1 MGVGGWPFFLALVSG
16 SLVALTVD
24 TTLLIA
30 DSVEDS
36 AEKVEGPGFSV
47 TKVESLGETRD
58 GDVTNDDKTSTLSGL
73 LAGLPALAGTQRL
86 AASLRQKFV
95 TSSEVGEVKDIVWD
109 KLQEPK
115 SQRTLILV
123 IVSIALLLDN
133 MLYMVIVPIIPDYLK
148 YVGAFD
154 EDETVSMNTTGPPSH
169 HGQDSATG
177 VLFASKAIV
186 QLMVN
191 PFSGALIDRIGYD
204 IPMMIGLCIMF
215 LSTAVFACGRSYS
228 VLFFARS
235 LQGVGSAFADTSGL
249 AMIADR
255 FTEEAER
262 SKALGIALAFI
273 SFGCLVAPPFGG
285 ALYQF
290 AGKEM
295 PFLILAFVSLA
306 DGFMLLLV
314 MKPIKEQLRE
324 LNEMH
329 TRERVA
335 TVPIWRLFMDPY
347 IAVCAGALM
356 MSNVA
361 LAFLEPTIS
370 LWMEDHITKDNWK
383 MGMIWLPA
391 FFPHVFGVMITV
403 KMAKQYPQY
412 QWLMAAGGLALE
424 GLCCFII
431 PFSTSY
437 KFLMIPICGIC
448 FGIAL
453 IDTALLPTLG
463 YLVDVRYVSV
473 YGSIYAIADISY
485 SIAYAVGP
493 IIAGGVVEA
502 IGFTALNVGIAFSNL
517 LYAPVLYYLRHIY
530 DFKPF
535 QDEANVLMQDPP
547 DKEYQTYVLQEQRP
561 VYGDVGNHLTQSRME
576 TNVDQ
581 DMDVPYQAGYVEES
595 STVHQEPSNYGQA
608 TYDQQYNQG
617 YNQQSNYGQN
627 YGQRPHFNNEVKPN
641 ETVSADVNP
650 FRRAAEPEQRE
661 EKNVAEGYLVLQIS
675 LHDRLPVLPITVKR
689 VASLSL
695 ILFFYHSNDQFYE
708 LVNCQRLREL
718 DENEF

>member
-1 MGVGGWPFFLALVSG
+1 M
-16 SLVALTVD
+16 
-24 TTLLIA
+24 TTIPILNMQ
-30 DSVEDS
+30 
-36 AEKVEGPGFSV
+36 F
-47 TKVESLGETRD
+47 GEL
-58 GDVTNDDKTSTLSGL
+58 K
-73 LAGLPALAGTQRL
+73 
-86 AASLRQKFV
+86 
-95 TSSEVGEVKDIVWD
+95 EIVWT

-115 SQRTLILV
+115 AQRKLILV
-123 IVSIALLLDN
+123 IVSVALLLDN

-148 YVGAFD
+148 YIGAFGPV
-154 EDETVSMNTTGPPSH
+154 EDTGNTTDPPEH

-177 VLFASKAIV
+177 ILFASKAIV

-215 LSTAVFACGRSYS
+215 LSTSVFACGKSYG

-235 LQGVGSAFADTSGL
+235 LQGVGSAFADTAGL

-262 SKALGIALAFI
+262 TKALGIALAFI

-290 AGKEM
+290 AGKEV

-314 MKPIKEQLRE
+314 MKPVKEQLRDR
-324 LNEMH
+324 N
-329 TRERVA
+329 RERKSSI
-335 TVPIWRLFMDPY
+335 PIWRLLMDPY

-370 LWMEDHITKDNWK
+370 LWMEDTMTHDNWK
-383 MGMIWLPA
+383 IGMIWLPA
-391 FFPHVFGVMITV
+391 FFPHVLGVVITV

-412 QWLMAAGGLALE
+412 QWLMAAGGLGLE

-431 PFSTSY
+431 PFCSSY
-437 KFLMIPICGIC
+437 KVLMIPLCGIC

-485 SIAYAVGP
+485 SVAYAVGP

-561 VYGDVGNHLTQSRME
+561 ITGEIGNHLNQTRME

-581 DMDVPYQAGYVEES
+581 G
-595 STVHQEPSNYGQA
+595 
-608 TYDQQYNQG
+608 YDQNYQTTTQGYEQSGYGMQNVNAMG
-617 YNQQSNYGQN
+617 YNQPTHEQPPVYNQAAGYGQPADYSQQRN
-627 YGQRPHFNNEVKPN
+627 YATEHQEQRGPQM
-641 ETVSADVNP
+641 DVNP
-650 FRRAAEPEQRE
+650 FRRPPDHADQQQRPAAGDSNPFRQRM
-661 EKNVAEGYLVLQIS
+661 Y
-675 LHDRLPVLPITVKR
+675 
-689 VASLSL
+689 
-695 ILFFYHSNDQFYE
+695 
-708 LVNCQRLREL
+708 
-718 DENEF
+718 

>member
-1 MGVGGWPFFLALVSG
+1 MTFQIPVINLEFNEL
-16 SLVALTVD
+16 
-24 TTLLIA
+24 
-30 DSVEDS
+30 
-36 AEKVEGPGFSV
+36 
-47 TKVESLGETRD
+47 
-58 GDVTNDDKTSTLSGL
+58 
-73 LAGLPALAGTQRL
+73 
-86 AASLRQKFV
+86 
-95 TSSEVGEVKDIVWD
+95 KDIIWT
-109 KLQEPK
+109 KLQEPHY
-115 SQRTLILV
+115 QRKLILV
-123 IVSIALLLDN
+123 IVSTALLLDN
-133 MLYMVIVPIIPDYLK
+133 MLYMVIVPIIPDYLR
-148 YVGAFD
+148 YIGAY
-154 EDETVSMNTTGPPSH
+154 GPPEIREPTPVPGAPVKYDH
-169 HGQDSATG
+169 HGQDTSTG

-191 PFSGALIDRIGYD
+191 PFSGALIDKIGYD
-204 IPMMIGLCIMF
+204 IPMMIGLTIMF

-228 VLFFARS
+228 LLFFARS

-290 AGKEM
+290 AGKEV

-314 MKPIKEQLRE
+314 MKPIKTIIKEAKVVSPDS
-324 LNEMH
+324 
-329 TRERVA
+329 T
-335 TVPIWRLFMDPY
+335 PIWRLLMDPY

-370 LWMEDHITKDNWK
+370 LWMEDNLTTDNWK
-383 MGMIWLPA
+383 IGMIWLPA
-391 FFPHVFGVMITV
+391 FFPHVFGVVVTV
-403 KMAKQYPQY
+403 KMAKRYPQW
-412 QWLMAAGGLALE
+412 QWAMAAGGLALE

-431 PFSTSY
+431 PFSSSY
-437 KFLMIPICGIC
+437 KVLMLPICGIC

-502 IGFTALNVGIAFSNL
+502 IGFTALNFLIAFSNL
-517 LYAPVLYYLRHIY
+517 LYAPVLMYLKNIY

-535 QDEANVLMQDPP
+535 QNEANILMSDPP
-547 DKEYQTYVLQEQRP
+547 PKEYQTYSMQDQKP
-561 VYGDVGNHLTQSRME
+561 VDGDYKNHLEYGRRQDTEGNYAETTIDSKFTDGVANGYQSYGSTQYGDASSYQQQAPSSYQQYQQS
-576 TNVDQ
+576 
-581 DMDVPYQAGYVEES
+581 
-595 STVHQEPSNYGQA
+595 
-608 TYDQQYNQG
+608 YDQQSQYQSYQG
-617 YNQQSNYGQN
+617 SQQYYQQDNRGE
-627 YGQRPHFNNEVKPN
+627 G
-641 ETVSADVNP
+641 NP
-650 FRRAAEPEQRE
+650 FRQGGSNTSGSTGATNPFRGGI
-661 EKNVAEGYLVLQIS
+661 GY
-675 LHDRLPVLPITVKR
+675 
-689 VASLSL
+689 
-695 ILFFYHSNDQFYE
+695 
-708 LVNCQRLREL
+708 
-718 DENEF
+718 

>member
-1 MGVGGWPFFLALVSG
+1 MGSFKIPVLNLE
-16 SLVALTVD
+16 
-24 TTLLIA
+24 I
-30 DSVEDS
+30 
-36 AEKVEGPGFSV
+36 
-47 TKVESLGETRD
+47 
-58 GDVTNDDKTSTLSGL
+58 
-73 LAGLPALAGTQRL
+73 
-86 AASLRQKFV
+86 
-95 TSSEVGEVKDIVWD
+95 GEVKDIVWD

-115 SQRTLILV
+115 SQRKLVLV

-148 YVGAFD
+148 YIGAFD
-154 EDETVSMNTTGPPSH
+154 NEDGTPNNSTNH
-169 HGQDSATG
+169 HGQDTATG
-177 VLFASKAIV
+177 YLFASKAIV
-186 QLMVN
+186 QLMIN

-262 SKALGIALAFI
+262 TKALGIALAFI

-290 AGKEM
+290 AGKEV
-295 PFLILAFVSLA
+295 PFLILAFISLA

-314 MKPIKEQLRE
+314 MKPLKEQLKENRARE
-324 LNEMH
+324 H
-329 TRERVA
+329 TA

-391 FFPHVFGVMITV
+391 FFPHVFGVIVTV
-403 KMAKQYPQY
+403 KMAKQYPQH

-424 GLCCFII
+424 GLCCFVI
-431 PFSTSY
+431 PFSSSY

-485 SIAYAVGP
+485 SVAYAVGP

-502 IGFTALNVGIAFSNL
+502 IGFTALNIGIAFSNL
-517 LYAPVLYYLRHIY
+517 LYAPVLYYLRDIY

-561 VYGDVGNHLTQSRME
+561 ISGDVGNHLTQGRINE
-576 TNVDQ
+576 TNIDQ
-581 DMDVPYQAGYVEES
+581 SMEQGYQQSGYQQH
-595 STVHQEPSNYGQA
+595 HQPDTNYGQA
-608 TYDQQYNQG
+608 AAAAAAAAAPPPPPATAYSHSSINQDFRASDTS
-617 YNQQSNYGQN
+617 Q
-627 YGQRPHFNNEVKPN
+627 VD
-641 ETVSADVNP
+641 ANP
-650 FRRAAEPEQRE
+650 FRRSTEPERTS
-661 EKNVAEGYLVLQIS
+661 AG
-675 LHDRLPVLPITVKR
+675 D
-689 VASLSL
+689 
-695 ILFFYHSNDQFYE
+695 SNPFRQGMY
-708 LVNCQRLREL
+708 
-718 DENEF
+718 

>member
-1 MGVGGWPFFLALVSG
+1 MEF
-16 SLVALTVD
+16 
-24 TTLLIA
+24 
-30 DSVEDS
+30 
-36 AEKVEGPGFSV
+36 
-47 TKVESLGETRD
+47 GEL
-58 GDVTNDDKTSTLSGL
+58 K
-73 LAGLPALAGTQRL
+73 
-86 AASLRQKFV
+86 
-95 TSSEVGEVKDIVWD
+95 EIVWS
-109 KLQEPK
+109 KLHEPK
-115 SQRTLILV
+115 AQRKLILI
-123 IVSIALLLDN
+123 IVCIALLLDN

-148 YVGAFD
+148 YIGAFGQV
-154 EDETVSMNTTGPPSH
+154 EDTENTTSAPGH

-177 VLFASKAIV
+177 ILFASKAIV

-204 IPMMIGLCIMF
+204 IPMMIGLTVMF
-215 LSTAVFACGRSYS
+215 LSTSVFACGTSYG

-235 LQGVGSAFADTSGL
+235 LQGVGSAFADTAGL

-290 AGKEM
+290 AGKEV

-314 MKPIKEQLRE
+314 MKPIKEQMRDHHYE
-324 LNEMH
+324 PKS
-329 TRERVA
+329 TI
-335 TVPIWRLFMDPY
+335 PIWRLLMDPY

-356 MSNVA
+356 MANVA

-370 LWMEDHITKDNWK
+370 LWMEDTMTHDNWK
-383 MGMIWLPA
+383 IGMIWLPA
-391 FFPHVFGVMITV
+391 FFPHVLGVVITV
-403 KMAKQYPQY
+403 RMAKQYPQY

-431 PFSTSY
+431 PFSNTY
-437 KFLMIPICGIC
+437 KVLMIPLCGIC

-485 SIAYAVGP
+485 SLAYAIGP

-502 IGFTALNVGIAFSNL
+502 IGFTALNIGIAFSNL

-535 QDEANVLMQDPP
+535 QDEANILMQDPP

-561 VYGDVGNHLTQSRME
+561 ITGEVGNHLNQTRME
-576 TNVDQ
+576 TDIDQ
-581 DMDVPYQAGYVEES
+581 GYDQNYQTTQGGGYDQHAGY
-595 STVHQEPSNYGQA
+595 GGA
-608 TYDQQYNQG
+608 IG
-617 YNQQSNYGQN
+617 YNQPAHEQPPVYNQPAGYGQPADYSQQRN
-627 YGQRPHFNNEVKPN
+627 YAAEQQGQQV
-641 ETVSADVNP
+641 DVNP
-650 FRRAAEPEQRE
+650 FRRPEADQRP
-661 EKNVAEGYLVLQIS
+661 AG
-675 LHDRLPVLPITVKR
+675 D
-689 VASLSL
+689 
-695 ILFFYHSNDQFYE
+695 SNPFRQGMF
-708 LVNCQRLREL
+708 
-718 DENEF
+718 

>member
-1 MGVGGWPFFLALVSG
+1 M
-16 SLVALTVD
+16 
-24 TTLLIA
+24 
-30 DSVEDS
+30 
-36 AEKVEGPGFSV
+36 
-47 TKVESLGETRD
+47 
-58 GDVTNDDKTSTLSGL
+58 TSIPILNLEFG
-73 LAGLPALAGTQRL
+73 Q
-86 AASLRQKFV
+86 
-95 TSSEVGEVKDIVWD
+95 VKDAVWS

-115 SQRTLILV
+115 SQRKLILV

-133 MLYMVIVPIIPDYLK
+133 MLYMVIVPIIPDYLR
-148 YVGAFD
+148 YVGAWGNQPEVEVVVSD
-154 EDETVSMNTTGPPSH
+154 NETSTTQPGTPVHRDH

-177 VLFASKAIV
+177 ILFASKAIV

-204 IPMMIGLCIMF
+204 MPMMVGLTIMF
-215 LSTAVFACGRSYS
+215 LSTAVFACGRSYG

-255 FTEEAER
+255 FTEENER

-290 AGKEM
+290 AGKEV

-314 MKPIKEQLRE
+314 MKPIKQQIKDSR
-324 LNEMH
+324 M
-329 TRERVA
+329 ERPKG
-335 TVPIWRLFMDPY
+335 TPIWRLFIDPY
-347 IAVCAGALM
+347 IAVCSGALM

-370 LWMEDHITKDNWK
+370 LWMEDNLTTDNWK
-383 MGMIWLPA
+383 IGMIWLPA
-391 FFPHVFGVMITV
+391 FFPHVFGVILTV
-403 KMAKQYPQY
+403 KIAKRYPQY

-431 PFSTSY
+431 PFSSSY
-437 KFLMIPICGIC
+437 KVLMIPICGIC

-485 SIAYAVGP
+485 SLAYAVGP

-502 IGFTALNVGIAFSNL
+502 IGFTALNIGIAFSNL
-517 LYAPVLYYLRHIY
+517 LYAPVLVYLRHIY
-530 DFKPF
+530 DFKPLEN
-535 QDEANVLMQDPP
+535 EANILMSDPP
-547 DKEYQTYVLQEQRP
+547 DKEYQTYTMHDQKP
-561 VYGDVGNHLTQSRME
+561 VVGEFKNHLEYARFPDENNTVDAYYPDGHPTKIQE
-576 TNVDQ
+576 TNIDRQ
-581 DMDVPYQAGYVEES
+581 DGANGYAAGSGTYFAQQAGYQQQDYQPQQQAY
-595 STVHQEPSNYGQA
+595 ST
-608 TYDQQYNQG
+608 QQQG
-617 YNQQSNYGQN
+617 YQPQNQTYQPQQHTYQYQPTNQRAPSVQQPSQSVGRTAQA
-627 YGQRPHFNNEVKPN
+627 
-641 ETVSADVNP
+641 SADTNP
-650 FRRAAEPEQRE
+650 FRASSAGGGESEVD
-661 EKNVAEGYLVLQIS
+661 KNPFRQGLG
-675 LHDRLPVLPITVKR
+675 
-689 VASLSL
+689 
-695 ILFFYHSNDQFYE
+695 
-708 LVNCQRLREL
+708 
-718 DENEF
+718 

>member
-1 MGVGGWPFFLALVSG
+1 MS
-16 SLVALTVD
+16 
-24 TTLLIA
+24 TTIPILNI
-30 DSVEDS
+30 E
-36 AEKVEGPGFSV
+36 
-47 TKVESLGETRD
+47 LGEL
-58 GDVTNDDKTSTLSGL
+58 KEL
-73 LAGLPALAGTQRL
+73 
-86 AASLRQKFV
+86 
-95 TSSEVGEVKDIVWD
+95 VWM

-115 SQRTLILV
+115 AQRKLVLV

-148 YVGAFD
+148 YIGAFG
-154 EDETVSMNTTGPPSH
+154 EDEGQDANATGPPVH

-204 IPMMIGLCIMF
+204 LPMMIGLSIMF
-215 LSTAVFACGRSYS
+215 LSTAVFACGRSYG

-255 FTEEAER
+255 YTEESER

-290 AGKEM
+290 AGKEV
-295 PFLILAFVSLA
+295 PFLILAFISLA

-314 MKPIKEQLRE
+314 MKPLKEQLQMKHE
-324 LNEMH
+324 DQ
-329 TRERVA
+329 A
-335 TVPIWRLFMDPY
+335 PSIPIWRLLMDPY

-370 LWMEDHITKDNWK
+370 LWMEDHITRDNWK

-403 KMAKQYPQY
+403 KMAKQYPQH

-424 GLCCFII
+424 GLCCFMI
-431 PFSTSY
+431 PFCTSY
-437 KFLMIPICGIC
+437 KVLMIPLCGIC

-485 SIAYAVGP
+485 SLAYAVGP

-502 IGFTALNVGIAFSNL
+502 IGFTALNIGIAFSNL
-517 LYAPVLYYLRHIY
+517 LYAPVLMYLKHIY

-535 QDEANVLMQDPP
+535 QDEADVLMQDPP
-547 DKEYQTYVLQEQRP
+547 DKEYQTYVLQEQRTLS
-561 VYGDVGNHLTQSRME
+561 GEIGNHLNQTRME

-581 DMDVPYQAGYVEES
+581 GYEQNYQGGQSYEQPGYGQNINAPGYNQAAGGYEQPPMYE
-595 STVHQEPSNYGQA
+595 QPANYGQQPA
-608 TYDQQYNQG
+608 QG
-617 YNQQSNYGQN
+617 YAQQRSYGQEPQGG
-627 YGQRPHFNNEVKPN
+627 GQMD
-641 ETVSADVNP
+641 ANP
-650 FRRAAEPEQRE
+650 FRRPPPPPPNVEQRPAGE
-661 EKNVAEGYLVLQIS
+661 
-675 LHDRLPVLPITVKR
+675 
-689 VASLSL
+689 
-695 ILFFYHSNDQFYE
+695 SNPFRQGMF
-708 LVNCQRLREL
+708 
-718 DENEF
+718 

>member
-1 MGVGGWPFFLALVSG
+1 MEF
-16 SLVALTVD
+16 
-24 TTLLIA
+24 
-30 DSVEDS
+30 
-36 AEKVEGPGFSV
+36 
-47 TKVESLGETRD
+47 GELKEIIWT
-58 GDVTNDDKTSTLSGL
+58 
-73 LAGLPALAGTQRL
+73 
-86 AASLRQKFV
+86 
-95 TSSEVGEVKDIVWD
+95 

-115 SQRTLILV
+115 AQRKLILV

-148 YVGAFD
+148 YIGAFGPP
-154 EDETVSMNTTGPPSH
+154 EEPVNTTSPPVH

-215 LSTAVFACGRSYS
+215 LSTSVFACGKSYG

-235 LQGVGSAFADTSGL
+235 LQGVGSAFADTAGL

-255 FTEEAER
+255 FTEESER

-290 AGKEM
+290 AGKEV

-314 MKPIKEQLRE
+314 MKPIKEQLRDRH
-324 LNEMH
+324 MH
-329 TRERVA
+329 EHKSTI
-335 TVPIWRLFMDPY
+335 PIWRLLMDPY

-370 LWMEDHITKDNWK
+370 LWMEDTMTHDNWK
-383 MGMIWLPA
+383 IGMIWLPA
-391 FFPHVFGVMITV
+391 FFPHVVGVVITV
-403 KMAKQYPQY
+403 KMAKQYPQH
-412 QWLMAAGGLALE
+412 QWLMAAAGLALE
-424 GLCCFII
+424 GLCCFIV

-437 KFLMIPICGIC
+437 KVLMIPLCGIC

-485 SIAYAVGP
+485 SVAYAVGP

-502 IGFTALNVGIAFSNL
+502 IGFTALNIGIAFSNL

-561 VYGDVGNHLTQSRME
+561 ITGEIGNHLNQTRME
-576 TNVDQ
+576 TNIDQ
-581 DMDVPYQAGYVEES
+581 GYDQNYQTTGQVGYDQRAGYS
-595 STVHQEPSNYGQA
+595 AQNTM
-608 TYDQQYNQG
+608 G
-617 YNQQSNYGQN
+617 YNQPVHEQPPVYNQPASYGQPGD
-627 YGQRPHFNNEVKPN
+627 YGQQRNYAAERQDQRGAQ
-641 ETVSADVNP
+641 SDVNP
-650 FRRAAEPEQRE
+650 FRRPDPADQRP
-661 EKNVAEGYLVLQIS
+661 AG
-675 LHDRLPVLPITVKR
+675 D
-689 VASLSL
+689 
-695 ILFFYHSNDQFYE
+695 SNPFRQGMY
-708 LVNCQRLREL
+708 
-718 DENEF
+718 

>member
-1 MGVGGWPFFLALVSG
+1 M
-16 SLVALTVD
+16 
-24 TTLLIA
+24 TTIPILNI
-30 DSVEDS
+30 E
-36 AEKVEGPGFSV
+36 
-47 TKVESLGETRD
+47 
-58 GDVTNDDKTSTLSGL
+58 LSEL
-73 LAGLPALAGTQRL
+73 
-86 AASLRQKFV
+86 K
-95 TSSEVGEVKDIVWD
+95 EIVWA

-115 SQRTLILV
+115 AQRKLVLI

-148 YVGAFD
+148 YVGAFGD
-154 EDETVSMNTTGPPSH
+154 VEEEDEVNATGTPSH

-215 LSTAVFACGRSYS
+215 LSTAVFACGRSYG

-255 FTEEAER
+255 YTEEAER

-290 AGKEM
+290 AGKEV
-295 PFLILAFVSLA
+295 PFLILAFISLA
-306 DGFMLLLV
+306 DGVMLLLV
-314 MKPIKEQLRE
+314 MKPVKEQVKQRQG
-324 LNEMH
+324 EMRQ
-329 TRERVA
+329 TI
-335 TVPIWRLFMDPY
+335 PIWRLLMDPY

-370 LWMEDHITKDNWK
+370 LWMEDNITRDNWK

-403 KMAKQYPQY
+403 KMAKQYPQQ
-412 QWLMAAGGLALE
+412 QWLMAASGLALE
-424 GLCCFII
+424 GMCCFII
-431 PFSTSY
+431 PFCSSY
-437 KFLMIPICGIC
+437 GALMIPLCGIC

-485 SIAYAVGP
+485 SVAYAVGP

-502 IGFTALNVGIAFSNL
+502 IGFTALNIGIAFSNL
-517 LYAPVLYYLRHIY
+517 LYAPVLMYLRHIY

-535 QDEANVLMQDPP
+535 QDEADVLMQNPP

-561 VYGDVGNHLTQSRME
+561 LSGEVGNHLNQARME

-581 DMDVPYQAGYVEES
+581 GYQEQNYQAG
-595 STVHQEPSNYGQA
+595 QNY
-608 TYDQQYNQG
+608 D
-617 YNQQSNYGQN
+617 YGQN
-627 YGQRPHFNNEVKPN
+627 INAAGYTQPGYEQQPPVYEQQPTANYQQPVAYTQQRMTYAQQEQAGGHQV
-641 ETVSADVNP
+641 DVNP
-650 FRRAAEPEQRE
+650 FRRPG
-661 EKNVAEGYLVLQIS
+661 NVDQKPSG
-675 LHDRLPVLPITVKR
+675 D
-689 VASLSL
+689 
-695 ILFFYHSNDQFYE
+695 SNPFRQGMY
-708 LVNCQRLREL
+708 
-718 DENEF
+718 